1 MEDGGLAITDFEG
14 FYNGDIDQFKAFA
27 EADIESM
34 FKVEEQFNKEGKT
47 LETSPSL
54 PIKGFW

>member
-1 MEDGGLAITDFEG
+1 MAEAYIEILMEDGGLAITDFEG

-34 FKVEEQFNKEGKT
+34 FTVEV
-47 LETSPSL
+47 
-54 PIKGFW
+54 